1 MEPLVVGISG
11 ASGAVYGQRL
21 VSVLIQKKIKT
32 HFFLTVSALK
42 VVKDELDIDLGK
54 KLPLPS
60 DKLIKFLGKQSL
72 EYVTSEGLE
81 NWDSPLASGSYKT
94 GPMVIIPCSMA
105 TVSSIANGTSRNLL
119 ERRADIM
126 LKERRRLILVPRETP
141 LNQIHLQHFLLLS
154 QIGADIVPAMPAFYH
169 KPQKLED
176 IVDFVVGRVLDILD
190 IPHSLFR
197 RWRS

>member
-1 MEPLVVGISG
+1 M
-11 ASGAVYGQRL
+11 
-21 VSVLIQKKIKT
+21 
-32 HFFLTVSALK
+32 K
-42 VVKDELDIDLGK
+42 VIKDELDIDLGK
-54 KLPLPS
+54 ILPLPS

-72 EYVTSEGLE
+72 EYVTSEGLDD
-81 NWDSPLASGSYKT
+81 WDSPLASGSYKT

-119 ERRADIM
+119 ERRADII

-141 LNQIHLQHFLLLS
+141 PNQIHLRHFLLLS
-154 QIGADIVPAMPAFYH
+154 EMGVDIVPAMPAFYH

-176 IVDFVVGRVLDILD
+176 IIDFVVGKVLDLLD